1 MKKRRKVYQS
11 RARHPTGAAAPKV
24 KNSGYSEG
32 GASKTKSTLRAYNP
46 IKSSTQADVDANL
59 STLRSRST
67 DLYCNSPI
75 GSAAL
80 NVARNNTIGAGL
92 RVFPKI
98 DYRTLGITADQAKQ
112 WQRTTLREFELWAQS
127 TSCDLYHKNNFYDM
141 QDVLYLSYLMDG
153 DGWAALK
160 YRPPT
165 ADNPYCLRLQLF
177 EAARVCNPDSSAAYG
192 PLAPYTVE
200 MRNPKNDNRIING
213 IEINRDGAVVAY
225 WVANR
230 VPLDLANTSKV
241 LEWERVEAFGRRTGM
256 PNVLQV
262 SHEERPEQY
271 RGVPYLAPVIEVIKQ
286 ITRYGNAE
294 LTAAVI
300 KSFFTLFFTSNSSST
315 SDIFDVADGSGGEPM
330 SFDDKR
336 EALDGIDLGVGSV
349 NLLPEGID
357 VKAID
362 GSRTMSTFEAFT
374 NSLITQVGA
383 SLNIPSDVLMSRF
396 QASYSASR
404 GALLQA
410 AALFKTRRTWF
421 VRDFCQPVYE
431 AWLAEA
437 VATGRVRAPG
447 FGTDP
452 LITKA
457 WSKAD
462 WFGPVMGML
471 DPVKEVT
478 GAALRRKYGF
488 STGEREAAE
497 LTGSDYDDNI
507 DQIALENATWA
518 KRGLAVPVAD
528 NTGNAGNSAGGG
540 EENE

>member
-153 DGWAALK
+153 DGWVALK

-192 PLAPYTVE
+192 PLAPYMVE
-200 MRNPKNDNRIING
+200 MRNPKNGNRIING

-507 DQIALENATWA
+507 DQIALENATWT

>member
-153 DGWAALK
+153 DGWVALK

-200 MRNPKNDNRIING
+200 MRNPKNGNRIING

>member
-153 DGWAALK
+153 DGWVALK

-200 MRNPKNDNRIING
+200 MRNPKNGNRIING

-507 DQIALENATWA
+507 DQIALENATWT

>member
-1 MKKRRKVYQS
+1 MKKRRKAYQS

-92 RVFPKI
+92 KVFPKI
-98 DYRTLGITADQAKQ
+98 DYRTLGITADQAKE
-112 WQRTTLREFELWAQS
+112 WQRNTLREFELWAQS
-127 TSCDLYHKNNFYDM
+127 TSCDLYRKNNFYDM

-153 DGWAALK
+153 DGWVALK
-160 YRPPT
+160 YRPPV
-165 ADNPYCLRLQLF
+165 AGNPYCLRLQLF

-200 MRNPKNDNRIING
+200 MHNPKNGNRIING

-256 PNVLQV
+256 PNILQV

-315 SDIFDVADGSGGEPM
+315 SDVFDVVDEPM
-330 SFDDKR
+330 SYDDKR

-447 FGTDP
+447 YGTDP
-452 LITKA
+452 LLTKA
-457 WSKAD
+457 WGKAD

-507 DQIALENATWA
+507 DQIALENATWS

>member
-1 MKKRRKVYQS
+1 MKRRKKNYKTQ
-11 RARHPTGAAAPKV
+11 ARHPTENRKITKV
-24 KNSGYSEG
+24 ANSGYSEG
-32 GASKTKSTLRAYNP
+32 GASHTRAGLRAYNP

-59 STLRSRST
+59 STLRNRSA

-92 RVFPKI
+92 KVSPKI
-98 DYRTLGITADQAKQ
+98 DYRTLGITAEQAKE
-112 WQRTTLREFELWAQS
+112 WQRNTQREFELWASS
-127 TSCDLYHKNNFYDM
+127 TSCDLYRKNNFYDM
-141 QDVLYLSYLMDG
+141 QDVIYLSYLMDG
-153 DGWAALK
+153 DGWAQLK
-160 YRPPT
+160 YRPPLP
-165 ADNPYCLRLQLF
+165 DNPYCLRVQLF
-177 EAARVCNPDSSAAYG
+177 EAARVCNPYSVSAYG
-192 PLAPYTVE
+192 TAPYMVE
-200 MRNPKNDNRIING
+200 VKNPKNGNRIVNGVEING
-213 IEINRDGAVVAY
+213 DGAVVAY
-225 WVANR
+225 WIASR
-230 VPLDLANTSKV
+230 VPLDLANLSQELYWV
-241 LEWERVEAFGRRTGM
+241 RVEAFGRRTAR
-256 PNVLQV
+256 PNVLQI

-271 RGVPYLAPVIEVIKQ
+271 RGVPYLAPVIEIIKQ
-286 ITRYGNAE
+286 ISRYANAE
-294 LTAAVI
+294 LVAAVI
-300 KSFFTLFFTSNSSST
+300 KSYFAIFFTSKTGETN
-315 SDIFDVADGSGGEPM
+315 DIMDVMDGTGGEKL
-330 SFDDKR
+330 SYDEKR
-336 EALDGIDLGVGSV
+336 EILDGIDLAAGSA

-357 VKAID
+357 VKAVD
-362 GSRTMSTFEAFT
+362 GSRTMSTFEPFT
-374 NSLITQVGA
+374 NALITQVGA
-383 SLNIPSDVLMSRF
+383 ALNIPADVLMSRF

-410 AALFKTRRTWF
+410 AALFKTRRVWF

-437 VATGRVRAPG
+437 VAIGRVRAPG

-488 STGEREAAE
+488 SSGEREAAE

-518 KRGLAVPVAD
+518 KHGLLVPVAD
-528 NTGNAGNSAGGG
+528 NTGKDMEGGDKKD
-540 EENE
+540 E

>member
-1 MKKRRKVYQS
+1 MKKRRRTYQS
-11 RARHPTGAAAPKV
+11 RARHPTGAGAPKV
-24 KNSGYSEG
+24 RNSGYSEG

-92 RVFPKI
+92 KVFPKI
-98 DYRTLGITADQAKQ
+98 DYRTLGITADQAKE
-112 WQRTTLREFELWAQS
+112 WQRNTLREFELWAQS
-127 TSCDLYHKNNFYDM
+127 TSCDLYRKNNFYDM

-165 ADNPYCLRLQLF
+165 ADNPYCLRVQLF
-177 EAARVCNPDSSAAYG
+177 EAARVCNPDNSAAYG

-200 MRNPKNDNRIING
+200 MHNPKNGNRIING
-213 IEINRDGAVVAY
+213 IEINSDGAVVAY

-241 LEWERVEAFGRRTGM
+241 LEWERIEAFGRRTGM

-300 KSFFTLFFTSNSSST
+300 KSFFTLFFTSNSSSS
-315 SDIFDVADGSGGEPM
+315 SDIFDVMDGSGVDRM
-330 SFDDKR
+330 SYDDKR

-447 FGTDP
+447 YGSDP

-507 DQIALENATWA
+507 DQIALENATWG
-518 KRGLAVPVAD
+518 KHGLNVPVAD
-528 NTGNAGNSAGGG
+528 NTGNTGGG
-540 EENE
+540 ETSE

>member
-1 MKKRRKVYQS
+1 MKRRKKNYKSQ
-11 RARHPTGAAAPKV
+11 ARHPTDNRKIIKV
-24 KNSGYSEG
+24 ANSGYSEG
-32 GASKTKSTLRAYNP
+32 GASLTRAGLRAYNP

-59 STLRSRST
+59 STLRNRSA

-92 RVFPKI
+92 KVSPKI
-98 DYRTLGITADQAKQ
+98 DYRTLGITAEQAKE
-112 WQRTTLREFELWAQS
+112 WQRSTQREFELWASS
-127 TSCDLYHKNNFYDM
+127 TSCDLYRKNNFYDM
-141 QDVLYLSYLMDG
+141 QDVIYLSYLMDG
-153 DGWAALK
+153 DGWAQLK
-160 YRPPT
+160 YRPPLP
-165 ADNPYCLRLQLF
+165 DNPYCLRIQLF
-177 EAARVCNPDSSAAYG
+177 EASRVCNPYSVSAYG
-192 PLAPYTVE
+192 SAPYMVE
-200 MRNPKNDNRIING
+200 MQNPKNGNRIING
-213 IEINRDGAVVAY
+213 VEINSDGAVIAY
-225 WVANR
+225 WIASR
-230 VPLDLANTSKV
+230 VPLDLANPSKE
-241 LEWERVEAFGRRTGM
+241 LEWTRVETFGRRTGM
-256 PNVLQV
+256 PNVLQI

-271 RGVPYLAPVIEVIKQ
+271 RGVPYLAPVIEIIKQ
-286 ITRYGNAE
+286 ISRYANAE
-294 LTAAVI
+294 LIAAVI
-300 KSFFTLFFTSNSSST
+300 KSYFAIFFTSKTGETN
-315 SDIFDVADGSGGEPM
+315 DIYDIMDGSGGEKLTY
-330 SFDDKR
+330 DEKR
-336 EALDGIDLGVGSV
+336 EILDGIDLAAGSA

-357 VKAID
+357 VKAVD

-374 NSLITQVGA
+374 NALVTQVGA
-383 SLNIPSDVLMSRF
+383 ALNIPADVLMSRF

-410 AALFKTRRTWF
+410 AALFKTRRVWF

-437 VATGRVRAPG
+437 VAIGRIRAPG

-488 STGEREAAE
+488 SSGEREAAE

-518 KRGLAVPVAD
+518 KHGLPVPVAD
-528 NTGNAGNSAGGG
+528 NTGKDEEGGDKKD
-540 EENE
+540 E

>member
-1 MKKRRKVYQS
+1 MKRRRKAYQS
-11 RARHPTGAAAPKV
+11 RARHPTGAVAPKV
-24 KNSGYSEG
+24 RNSGYSEG

-92 RVFPKI
+92 KVFPKI
-98 DYRTLGITADQAKQ
+98 DYRTLGITADQAKE
-112 WQRTTLREFELWAQS
+112 WQRNTLREFELWAQS

-153 DGWAALK
+153 DGWVALK
-160 YRPPT
+160 YRPPV

-177 EAARVCNPDSSAAYG
+177 EAARVCNPDSSATYG

-200 MRNPKNDNRIING
+200 MHNPKNGNRIING
-213 IEINRDGAVVAY
+213 IEINSDGAVVAY

-315 SDIFDVADGSGGEPM
+315 SDVFDVVDEPM
-330 SFDDKR
+330 SYDDKR

-447 FGTDP
+447 YGTDP

-507 DQIALENATWA
+507 DQIALENATWS
-518 KRGLAVPVAD
+518 KRGLAIPVAD

>member
-1 MKKRRKVYQS
+1 MKKRRKAYQS

-153 DGWAALK
+153 DGWVALK

-200 MRNPKNDNRIING
+200 MRNPKNGNRIING

-507 DQIALENATWA
+507 DQIALENATWT

>member
-153 DGWAALK
+153 DGWVALK

-200 MRNPKNDNRIING
+200 MRNPKNGNRIING

-336 EALDGIDLGVGSV
+336 EALDGIDLGVGSI

-507 DQIALENATWA
+507 DQIALENATWT

>member
-1 MKKRRKVYQS
+1 MAKRRKYYQS
-11 RARHPTGAAAPKV
+11 KARHPTNGVKMPTV

-32 GASKTKSTLRAYNP
+32 GASHTRAGLRAYNP

-59 STLRSRST
+59 STLRNRSS
-67 DLYCNSPI
+67 DLFCNSPI

-92 RVFPKI
+92 KVSPKI
-98 DYRTLGITADQAKQ
+98 DYRTLGITAEQAKE
-112 WQRTTLREFELWAQS
+112 WQRNTQREFELWAGS
-127 TSCDLYHKNNFYDM
+127 TSCDLYRKNNFYDM
-141 QDVLYLSYLMDG
+141 QDVIYLSYLMDG
-153 DGWAALK
+153 DGWAQIK
-160 YRPPT
+160 YRPSLP
-165 ADNPYCLRLQLF
+165 DSPYCLRIQLF
-177 EAARVCNPDSSAAYG
+177 EASRVCNPYSASAYST
-192 PLAPYTVE
+192 APYLVE
-200 MRNPKNDNRIING
+200 MSNPKNGNRIVNG
-213 IEINRDGAVVAY
+213 VEINSDGAVIAY
-225 WVANR
+225 WIASR
-230 VPLDLANTSKV
+230 VPMDLANPSKN
-241 LEWERVEAFGRRTGM
+241 LEWTRVEAFGRRTGR
-256 PNVLQV
+256 PNVLQI

-271 RGVPYLAPVIEVIKQ
+271 RGVPYLAPVIEIIKQ
-286 ITRYGNAE
+286 ISRYANAE
-294 LTAAVI
+294 LIAAVI
-300 KSFFTLFFTSNSSST
+300 KSYFAIFFTSNT
-315 SDIFDVADGSGGEPM
+315 GETNDIYDVMDGTGGEKL
-330 SFDDKR
+330 SYDEKR
-336 EALDGIDLGVGSV
+336 EILDGIDLAAGSA

-357 VKAID
+357 VEAVD
-362 GSRTMSTFEAFT
+362 GSRTMSTFEPFT
-374 NSLITQVGA
+374 NALVTQVGA
-383 SLNIPSDVLMSRF
+383 ALNIPADVLMSRF

-437 VATGRVRAPG
+437 VAIGRVRAPG
-447 FGTDP
+447 YGTDP

-488 STGEREAAE
+488 SSGEREAAE

-507 DQIALENATWA
+507 DQIALENATWE
-518 KRGLAVPVAD
+518 KHGLSVPVAD
-528 NTGNAGNSAGGG
+528 NTGKDAEGGDTK
-540 EENE
+540 NE

>member
-200 MRNPKNDNRIING
+200 MRNPKNGNRIING

-507 DQIALENATWA
+507 DQIALENATWT